1 MQSEKISR
9 RSMCKLSAYTCGG
22 LLLPVVFAGRTISS
36 PEQRSIPSSGEKIP
50 VVGVGTWRTFD
61 AGNNQQKRQ
70 TLNQVLRNLVDKK
83 ASVIDSSPMY
93 GSSEAVIGDLSEE
106 LKLRS
111 SLFMATKVWT
121 NGEQA
126 GIDQMN

>member
-1 MQSEKISR
+1 MQPITISR
-9 RSMCKLSAYTCGG
+9 RRMCKLSAYTCGG
-22 LLLPVVFAGRTISS
+22 LLPPSAFAGQTVLS
-36 PEQRSIPSSGEKIP
+36 PEQRIIPSSGEKIP

-70 TLNQVLRNLVDKK
+70 TLKQVLRNLVDKK

-93 GSSEAVIGDLSEE
+93 GSSESIVGDLSEE
-106 LKLRS
+106 LKIRS

-121 NGEQA
+121 NG
-126 GIDQMN
+126 